1 MTGMVRFV
9 VAYGEVGSAVVGVDV
24 AGSSVVCCLLAF
36 GAEAVHCMGLE
47 GMGYLVDCEPVRS
60 AVPREAEASPG
71 AQQSSFSCVVGGG
84 GHWLI
89 VEVVKALLAGLTSAE
104 VVLWGEYRLP
114 LALLRM

>member
-47 GMGYLVDCEPVRS
+47 GMDYLIDCELVRS
-60 AVPREAEASPG
+60 AAPREAEASLG
-71 AQQSSFSCVVGGG
+71 AQQSSSSCVVGGG

-89 VEVVKALLAGLTSAE
+89 VVVVKALLAGLTSAE

-114 LALLRM
+114 LALLRT